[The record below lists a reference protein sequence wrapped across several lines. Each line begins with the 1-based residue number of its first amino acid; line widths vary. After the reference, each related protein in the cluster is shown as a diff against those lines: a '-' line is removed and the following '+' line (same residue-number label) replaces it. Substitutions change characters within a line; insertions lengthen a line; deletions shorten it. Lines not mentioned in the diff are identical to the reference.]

1 MKNWEISCFKHK
13 LSYLESTDDEVFSRE
28 KKASKEEIREEKKDY
43 LFSLFRE
50 LWLLLVALF
59 LAWQSQQMQ
68 FFLTSQQWFKT
79 PVVVAN
85 SRGVAY

>member
-50 LWLLLVALF
+50 L
-59 LAWQSQQMQ
+59 
-68 FFLTSQQWFKT
+68 
-79 PVVVAN
+79 
-85 SRGVAY
+85 